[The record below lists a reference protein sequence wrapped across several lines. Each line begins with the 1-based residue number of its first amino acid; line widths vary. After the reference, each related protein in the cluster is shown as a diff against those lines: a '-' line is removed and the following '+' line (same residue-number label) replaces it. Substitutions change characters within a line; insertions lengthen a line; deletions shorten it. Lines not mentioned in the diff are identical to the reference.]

1 MSNANMTI
9 FRAYAQKSN
18 PASLPPSV
26 LLSHSETCLTVFDG
40 FPKSIFHFL
49 VIPRVRLPF
58 NVYQLANL
66 RSLLKCEKNSAKEL
80 LTVLSR
86 EANNVKKMIESEML
100 KKYGFKWDIWMGFH
114 AVPSMEHLHLHVLS
128 ADLCAPR
135 MKLKKHY
142 NSFHPKL
149 GFFIH
154 LSDVLSWFDAD
165 SSYYKTISQLKK
177 GEYEPLLKED
187 LSCWKC
193 DHNFSNMPKLKSHLQ
208 EEFDTLSDQEKAK
221 AERKR
226 KRGDDVVQTS
236 SPQTSLNNDN
246 SQPDKLVRESEQERG
261 PHSDT

>member
-1 MSNANMTI
+1 MSSANMTI

-26 LLSHSETCLTVFDG
+26 LLSHSETCLTVFDA

-49 VIPRVRLPF
+49 VIPRVRPPF

-66 RSLLKCEKNSAKEL
+66 RSLLKCEKNHAKEL
-80 LTVLSR
+80 LADLSR
-86 EANNVKKMIESEML
+86 EADNVKKMIESEML
-100 KKYGFKWDIWMGFH
+100 KKYGFRWEIWMGFH

-128 ADLCAPR
+128 ADLCSPR

-154 LSDVLSWFDAD
+154 LSDVLSWFEAE
-165 SSYYKTISQLKK
+165 SSYYKTISQLKRS
-177 GEYEPLLKED
+177 EYDPLLKED

-193 DHNFSNMPKLKSHLQ
+193 DRELSNMPKLKSHLQ
-208 EEFDTLSDQEKAK
+208 EEFDKLSDQEKEKAK
-221 AERKR
+221 RKR
-226 KRGDDVVQTS
+226 KRADDLAQTS
-236 SPQTSLNNDN
+236 SPTRTSLNDDN
-246 SQPDKLVRESEQERG
+246 SSPVRVSEEQG
-261 PHSDT
+261 PHSDN

>member
-1 MSNANMTI
+1 MSAGANMAI

-18 PASLPPSV
+18 PDSLPSSV
-26 LLSHSETCLTVFDG
+26 LLSHSETCLTVFDA

-58 NVYQLANL
+58 DVYQLADL

-80 LTVLSR
+80 LTNLNQ
-86 EANNVKKMIESEML
+86 EADNVKKMIESEML
-100 KKYGFKWDIWMGFH
+100 KKYGFKWEIWMGFH
-114 AVPSMEHLHLHVLS
+114 AVPSMQHLHLHILS
-128 ADLCAPR
+128 ADLCSPR

-154 LSDVLSWFDAD
+154 LSDVLSWFESD

-177 GEYEPLLKED
+177 SEYEPLLKED

-193 DHNFSNMPKLKSHLQ
+193 DRNLSNMPKLKSHLQ
-208 EEFDTLSDQEKAK
+208 EDFDKLSDQEKAK

-226 KRGDDVVQTS
+226 KRVDDPAKTSSLQTS
-236 SPQTSLNNDN
+236 SNDE
-246 SQPDKLVRESEQERG
+246 LVRESEE
-261 PHSDT
+261 

>member
-1 MSNANMTI
+1 MSSANMTI

-26 LLSHSETCLTVFDG
+26 LLSYSETCLTVFDA

-49 VIPRVRLPF
+49 VIPRVRPPF

-66 RSLLKCEKNSAKEL
+66 RSLLKCEKNYAKEL
-80 LTVLSR
+80 LADLSR
-86 EANNVKKMIESEML
+86 EADNVKKMIEGEML
-100 KKYGFKWDIWMGFH
+100 KKYGFRWEIWMGFH

-128 ADLCAPR
+128 ADLCSPR

-154 LSDVLSWFDAD
+154 LSDVLSWFEAE

-177 GEYEPLLKED
+177 SKYDPLLKED

-193 DHNFSNMPKLKSHLQ
+193 DRNLSNMPKLKLHLQ
-208 EEFDTLSDQEKAK
+208 EEFDKLSDQEKAK
-221 AERKR
+221 AKRKR
-226 KRGDDVVQTS
+226 KRADDLAQTS
-236 SPQTSLNNDN
+236 SPTRTSLNEED
-246 SQPDKLVRESEQERG
+246 SSPDRLVRVSEEQG
-261 PHSDT
+261 PHSDN